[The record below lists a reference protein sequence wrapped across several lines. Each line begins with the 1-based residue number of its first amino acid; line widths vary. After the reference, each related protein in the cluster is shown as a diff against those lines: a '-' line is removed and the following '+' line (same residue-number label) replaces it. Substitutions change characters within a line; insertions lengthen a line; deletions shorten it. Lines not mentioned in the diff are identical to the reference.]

1 MAASPSPPLRARAA
15 DRNSRNTQT
24 SVDGLS
30 MVATGP
36 PGEGR
41 TPDAVGAMAISR
53 MSAKLFG
60 VSLAVPCSSTH
71 SAFLQG
77 KQVARAMN
85 T

>member
-15 DRNSRNTQT
+15 DRNSRNTQM

-53 MSAKLFG
+53 MSAKHLGCHSRFHAP
-60 VSLAVPCSSTH
+60 LLTLPSS
-71 SAFLQG
+71 
-77 KQVARAMN
+77 RAN
-85 T
+85 R